1 MPSGT
6 SESRCE
12 VSRTVTSAADAEGGS
27 FPLDRTCSTTPTPI
41 ISSTT
46 PAATAV
52 MIRFR
57 FFARAAACCSAASRA
72 RLLAW
77 LDWLGPG
84 FLRRL
89 AMGGESTP

>member
-1 MPSGT
+1 M
-6 SESRCE
+6 
-12 VSRTVTSAADAEGGS
+12 
-27 FPLDRTCSTTPTPI
+27 PI

-77 LDWLGPG
+77 LLDWLGLGSCVGWPW
-84 FLRRL
+84 R
-89 AMGGESTP
+89 